1 MSLPLEPL
9 TKRLYDLLDSEL
21 THDVRYA
28 GTSGPAGS
36 EYVALQVAS
45 SIPDDTKTTRSHT
58 ITITLRCHTEHAEG
72 EARPL
77 DAQALASDVA
87 DVLQRRTID
96 IPEARWADL
105 HLTSPS
111 TSENTYDMGSGRRAL
126 DYILTYTI
134 RIQDLQPNA

>member
-1 MSLPLEPL
+1 MSLPLQPL
-9 TKRLYDLLDSEL
+9 TERLYDLLDSQL

-28 GTSGPAGS
+28 GTSGAAGS
-36 EYVALQVAS
+36 EYVALQVTNS
-45 SIPDDTKTTRSHT
+45 TPDDTKTTRSHT

-77 DAQALASDVA
+77 EAQALASDVA

-96 IPEARWADL
+96 IFEARWADL
-105 HLTSPS
+105 YLTSPS
-111 TSENTYDMGSGRRAL
+111 TSENSYDLGSGRRAL